1 MRKTMLLL
9 SLFSLL
15 GFSIQAQDF
24 TQSKD
29 SDPEARAILKQLKA
43 KYDAYQ
49 SLEAEITMEIELP
62 QQPKIVQKGMIA
74 RSGDKYRFKMG
85 TQDAISDGQL
95 LWLIMHNNK
104 MVQINNVPEEGE
116 TSLLSPQTLF
126 SFYERDGLVS
136 YLTNEMMD
144 NGKLVQQIE
153 FKPTDDDADYSK
165 ILMTIDKKEKEILRV
180 KAFGKDGSRFTFLMD
195 SLTPNKTFPANYFT
209 FSKAEYP
216 GYDIEDLRN

>member
-1 MRKTMLLL
+1 MLLL

-24 TQSKD
+24 TKVED
-29 SDPEARAILKQLKA
+29 SDPEAKAVLQQLKA
-43 KYDAYQ
+43 KYDAFT
-49 SLEAEITMEIELP
+49 SIEAQFTMEIELA
-62 QQPKIVQKGMIA
+62 QQPKEMQKGTIA
-74 RSGDKYRFKMG
+74 HSGGKYRFKMG
-85 TQDAISDGQL
+85 IQEAISDGQS

-126 SFYERDGLVS
+126 TFYERDGFVS

-153 FKPTDDDADYSK
+153 FKPTDDYADYSK
-165 ILMTIDKKEKEILRV
+165 LLMTIDKKEKEIIRI
-180 KAFGKDGSRFTFLMD
+180 KAFGKDGSRYTFLMD

-216 GYDIEDLRN
+216 GYEIEDLRN